1 MSDEEKES
9 SGLGFLLALGGAAAA
24 IYTAYKVFI
33 KPEVTEIDLNNV
45 ASTVGSEVSI
55 LIPAYLD
62 EATSTIREALD
73 QHHLSNFNA
82 IAIEDKGHEL
92 DKPESWTSKAWGC
105 QRIAFKAT
113 GEYLVFIEP
122 GIKLT
127 PDAVAL
133 GIKLFARKQS
143 RCPFNSTYNF
153 E

>member
-33 KPEVTEIDLNNV
+33 KPEVTQIELNNV
-45 ASTVGSEVSI
+45 ASTVNSEVSI
-55 LIPAYLD
+55 LIPAHLD

-105 QRIAFKAT
+105 QRI
-113 GEYLVFIEP
+113 GMRVE
-122 GIKLT
+122 
-127 PDAVAL
+127 
-133 GIKLFARKQS
+133 
-143 RCPFNSTYNF
+143 
-153 E
+153 

>member
-33 KPEVTEIDLNNV
+33 KPEVTEIELNNV
-45 ASTVGSEVSI
+45 ASTVNSEVSI
-55 LIPAYLD
+55 LIPTHLD
-62 EATSTIREALD
+62 EATSTIREAKD
-73 QHHLSNFNA
+73 QHHLSNFDVLA
-82 IAIEDKGHEL
+82 IQDKGHES

-113 GEYLVFIEP
+113 GDYLVFIEP

-127 PDAVAL
+127 LDFVLQSIYCLQENNLDA
-133 GIKLFARKQS
+133 ILF
-143 RCPFNSTYNF
+143 
-153 E
+153 